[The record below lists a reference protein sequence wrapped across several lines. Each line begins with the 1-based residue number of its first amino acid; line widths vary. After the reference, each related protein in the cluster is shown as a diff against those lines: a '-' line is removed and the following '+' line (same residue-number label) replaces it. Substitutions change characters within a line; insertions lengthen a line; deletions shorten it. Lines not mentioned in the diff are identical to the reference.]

1 MEDSSYVP
9 ARFVTEA
16 GPDALHRM
24 QKSIESS
31 RGPASFFTQA
41 DALLRKNLMFQ
52 KRKSCTNIC
61 TILFPVLICLLV
73 GSLQSWVNIQ
83 LVKYGPKCECSCVET
98 DGNGTCKTDSCS
110 QNMMPDQL
118 SPCPVPSPPKWPP
131 LLQVPKPKYRA
142 TRDDIIPF
150 TDLPDK
156 SCKRTKSCPATILV
170 TGGNQSFAKSLTDNF
185 FMKNSSLNFSEYLG
199 TFLSNFILGTDSR
212 PMQTQFTEV
221 AFLPFGSLYVVQP
234 MCAPNST
241 HLVPFQV
248 AGSPLEKVVECV
260 QGLPLWRN
268 NSSVINDELFKGY
281 EKGNAE
287 KTTNEILAAYDFLN
301 SDEKILNVN
310 IWYNSTYKTLN
321 TIGEEPTM
329 LRVPR
334 SINVASSAYLQF
346 LRGGA
351 NMQFE
356 YVKEMPKLGMRIM
369 IDLSSLTGALFY
381 VWVMELLFPII
392 LTYLVYEKQWKLRIM
407 MKMHGL
413 GNGPYWTISYAYFL
427 LLSSVYT
434 LCFVMLGSITDLK
447 IFQLN
452 DYSIQFVFYF
462 VYINLQIA
470 LAFVVAIFFSD
481 VKTAS
486 VIAYIY
492 VFGSGLLGEYLFRYF
507 IEDTSFS
514 GGWILVMEM
523 IPAFSLYRGIYE
535 FSSYAL
541 QASHVVTSG
550 MQWRDLDDR
559 QNGMKDVLVIM
570 IVEWLLLLPVACYL
584 DQVVS
589 LGDGVGKSTL
599 FFLPCYWKKPS
610 RSFCKPILQ
619 QQKSEVL
626 VDLEKPD
633 LYQERQVVE
642 QLLQEPSTSH
652 AIICDNLKKVYPGRD
667 GNPEK
672 LAVRGLSLALPRGG
686 CFGML
691 GPNGA
696 GKTSLIN
703 MMIGF
708 IKPTSGTA
716 YVHGMDIQTDME
728 KIYTGLGVCPQHDL
742 LWETLTGREH
752 LLFYGRLKNLKGAAL
767 SQAVEESLKSVNLF
781 HGGIGDKPAGTY
793 SGGMKRRLSIAIS
806 LIGDPKVVYMD
817 EPGSGLDPASRK
829 ILWDAV
835 KRAKQDRA
843 IILTTHSMEEAEA
856 LCDRMGIF
864 VDGSL
869 QCIGSAKE
877 LKARFGGSYVLT
889 ITTSSS
895 EEEEIERLV
904 LQLSPRANKIYH
916 LSGTQKFELPR
927 QDVRIADVFQVVK
940 EAKKKFPVF
949 AWGLADTTLE
959 YVFIKVA
966 KGAQAFNEL
975 S

>member
-1 MEDSSYVP
+1 MEGTSRVP
-9 ARFVTEA
+9 ARFVAEA
-16 GPDALHRM
+16 GPDALLSMR
-24 QKSIESS
+24 KSMESS

-41 DALLRKNLMFQ
+41 DALLRKNLVFQ

-73 GSLQSWVNIQ
+73 GSLQTWVNIL
-83 LVKYGPKCECSCVET
+83 LVKYGPKCQCYCVEAK
-98 DGNGTCKTDSCS
+98 NGTCKKEACLD
-110 QNMMPDQL
+110 NMMPDQL

-131 LLQVPKPKYRA
+131 LLQVPEPKYRA

-185 FMKNSSLNFSEYLG
+185 FMKNSSSNISDYLG
-199 TFLSNFILGTDSR
+199 TFLSNLILGTDSQ
-212 PMQTQFTEV
+212 PMQTQFTEA

-234 MCAPNST
+234 KCASNST
-241 HLVPFQV
+241 HLVSFQV
-248 AGSPLEKVVECV
+248 AGSPLEKEVECV
-260 QGLPLWRN
+260 QGLPLWRS
-268 NSSVINDELFKGY
+268 NSSAINDELFRGY

-287 KTTNEILAAYDFLN
+287 KNSNEILAAYDFLN
-301 SDEKILNVN
+301 SDEKILNVS
-310 IWYNSTYKTLN
+310 IWYNSTYKTLEDN
-321 TIGEEPTM
+321 GEPTV

-334 SINVASSAYLQF
+334 SINVASSAYLRV

-369 IDLSSLTGALFY
+369 IDLSSLTGTLFY

-462 VYINLQIA
+462 IYINLQIA
-470 LAFVVAIFFSD
+470 LAFFVAAFFSD
-481 VKTAS
+481 VKTAT
-486 VIAYIY
+486 VVGYIY
-492 VFGSGLLGEYLFRYF
+492 VFGSGLLGEYLFQYF

-523 IPAFSLYRGIYE
+523 IPALSLYRGIYE
-535 FSSYAL
+535 FSNYAL
-541 QASHVVTSG
+541 QASQVGTSG
-550 MQWRDLDDR
+550 MQWRDLGDR
-559 QNGMKDVLVIM
+559 QNGIKDVLVIM
-570 IVEWLLLLPVACYL
+570 VVEWLLLLPVACYL

-599 FFLPCYWKKPS
+599 FFLPCFRKKPS
-610 RSFCKPILQ
+610 LPFCKPILQ

-626 VDLEKPD
+626 VEIEKPD

-642 QLLQEPSTSH
+642 QLLREPSTSH
-652 AIICDNLKKVYPGRD
+652 VIICDNLQKVYPGRD

-672 LAVRGLSLALPRGG
+672 LAVRELSLALPRGE
-686 CFGML
+686 CFGIL

-696 GKTSLIN
+696 GKTSLIH

-716 YVHGMDIQTDME
+716 YIHGMDIRTDME
-728 KIYTGLGVCPQHDL
+728 KIYTGMGVCPQHDL

-752 LLFYGRLKNLKGAAL
+752 LMFYGRLKNLKGAAL

-781 HGGIGDKPAGTY
+781 HGGVGDKPAGKY

-817 EPGSGLDPASRK
+817 EPSSGLDPASRK
-829 ILWDAV
+829 ILWDVV

-856 LCDRMGIF
+856 LCDRLGIV

-869 QCIGSAKE
+869 QCIGNAKE
-877 LKARFGGSYVLT
+877 LKARFGGSRVLT
-889 ITTSSS
+889 IMTSPSE
-895 EEEEIERLV
+895 EEEEIEHLV
-904 LQLSPRANKIYH
+904 LRLSPRANKIYH
-916 LSGTQKFELPR
+916 LSGTHKFELPKE
-927 QDVRIADVFQVVK
+927 DVRIADIFQLVK
-940 EAKKKFPVF
+940 EAQRKFPVD
-949 AWGLADTTLE
+949 AWELVDTTLE
-959 YVFIKVA
+959 DVFIKVA
-966 KGAQAFNEL
+966 KGEQAFNEL